1 MTPIPD
7 PSTSFQF
14 ASPLL
19 LGLLVIVALLAA
31 RSLLS
36 RSGNSSG
43 GEGSKQSARLAP
55 APSRGP
61 ATITHSA
68 TSLARDLPRSWR
80 VAMRP
85 ALTAMR
91 LLAVALIVV
100 ALARPQ
106 IVQGKETIKGE
117 GVDIALALDI
127 SGSMGSLD
135 FQPQNRLQAAKQ
147 VIDEFIG
154 KRPYDKIGLVV
165 FASEAFRQAPLT
177 LDRNALGRS
186 LDQVGLAT
194 DLGLDDATA
203 IGLGIANAAN
213 MLAQSS
219 AKSKIIILL
228 TDGVHNAGE
237 IDPLTAAEA
246 AKALGIK
253 VYAVGAAKP
262 GQVPVPVTDVFGN
275 SQIAY
280 QESEIDEGTLRQVA
294 DITGGKYY
302 RAEDTR
308 GLKAIYDAIDKLE
321 KSQVEVQVF
330 NQYQELAGWLMVPA
344 LLLLLAQLVLSQT
357 IFRVLP

>member
-1 MTPIPD
+1 MTGLPE
-7 PSTSFQF
+7 PSNAFQF
-14 ASPLL
+14 GSPLL
-19 LGLLVIVALLAA
+19 LGLLGIVALLAA

-36 RSGNSSG
+36 RLGTRSG
-43 GEGSKQSARLAP
+43 GWGRKQLI
-55 APSRGP
+55 P
-61 ATITHSA
+61 ATITHPA
-68 TSLARDLPRSWR
+68 ASLARDLPRSWR
-80 VAMRP
+80 VAFRP
-85 ALTAMR
+85 ALTVMR
-91 LLAVALIVV
+91 LLAIALIVV

-106 IVQGKETIKGE
+106 IVQGKETIKGQ

-127 SGSMGSLD
+127 SGSMAALD
-135 FQPQNRLQAAKQ
+135 FQPQNRLEAAKQ

-154 KRPYDKIGLVV
+154 KRAYDKIGLVV
-165 FASEAFRQAPLT
+165 FASEAFSQAPLT
-177 LDRNALGRS
+177 LDRNALSRS
-186 LDQVGLAT
+186 LDQVRLAT
-194 DLGLDDATA
+194 DLGLEDATA

-219 AKSKIIILL
+219 AESKIIILL

-253 VYAVGAAKP
+253 VYTIGAAMP
-262 GQVPVPVTDVFGN
+262 GQVPVPVTDVFGGT
-275 SQIAY
+275 QIAY
-280 QESEIDEGTLRQVA
+280 QESEIDEETLRQVA
-294 DITGGKYY
+294 DLTGGKYF

-308 GLKAIYDAIDKLE
+308 GLKTIYDAIDKME

-344 LLLLLAQLVLSQT
+344 LLLLLAQLVLGRT

>member
-1 MTPIPD
+1 MTAIAV

-14 ASPLL
+14 GSPLL

-36 RSGNSSG
+36 RSGNNSG
-43 GEGSKQSARLAP
+43 RVGRRQSAR
-55 APSRGP
+55 P
-61 ATITHSA
+61 ATMTHSA
-68 TSLARDLPRSWR
+68 ASLARDLPRTWR
-80 VAMRP
+80 VALRP
-85 ALTAMR
+85 ALTAMW
-91 LLAVALIVV
+91 LLAMALIVTG
-100 ALARPQ
+100 LARPQ

-127 SGSMGSLD
+127 SGSMAALD

-165 FASEAFRQAPLT
+165 FASEAFSQAPLT
-177 LDRNALGRS
+177 LDRNSLSRS
-186 LDQVGLAT
+186 LDQVELAT
-194 DLGLDDATA
+194 DLGLDDGTA

-219 AKSKIIILL
+219 AKSKVMILL

-246 AKALGIK
+246 AKVLGIK
-253 VYAVGAAKP
+253 IYTIGAAKP
-262 GQVPVPVTDVFGN
+262 GQVPVPVNDVFGN
-275 SQIAY
+275 AQIAY

-294 DITGGKYY
+294 DITGGKYF
-302 RAEDTR
+302 RAEDTS
-308 GLKAIYDAIDKLE
+308 GLKAIYDAINKLE

-344 LLLLLAQLVLSQT
+344 LLLMLTQLVLSQT
-357 IFRVLP
+357 VFRKLP

>member
-1 MTPIPD
+1 MTAIAE

-19 LGLLVIVALLAA
+19 LALLAVVALLAA

-36 RSGNSSG
+36 SSG
-43 GEGSKQSARLAP
+43 RKGRQQSGR
-55 APSRGP
+55 P

-68 TSLARDLPRSWR
+68 ASLARDLPRSWR
-80 VAMRP
+80 VALRP

-91 LLAVALIVV
+91 LLAIALIVV

-127 SGSMGSLD
+127 SGSMAGLD

-154 KRPYDKIGLVV
+154 KRPYDKIGLIV
-165 FASEAFRQAPLT
+165 FASEAFSQAPLT
-177 LDRNALGRS
+177 LDRNALSRS
-186 LDQVGLAT
+186 LEQVELAT
-194 DLGLDDATA
+194 DLGLDDGTA

-213 MLAQSS
+213 MLAQSD
-219 AKSKIIILL
+219 AKSRILILL

-253 VYAVGAAKP
+253 VYTIGAAKQ
-262 GQVPVPVTDVFGN
+262 GQVPVPVQDVFGGA
-275 SQIAY
+275 QVAY
-280 QESEIDEGTLRQVA
+280 QESAIDEETLRQVA
-294 DITGGKYY
+294 DLTGGKYF

-308 GLKAIYDAIDKLE
+308 GLQAIYDAIDKLE

-330 NQYQELAGWLMVPA
+330 NQYQELAGWLIIPA
-344 LLLLLAQLVLSQT
+344 LLLLLTQLVLSQT
-357 IFRVLP
+357 IFRKLP

>member
-1 MTPIPD
+1 MTALPE
-7 PSTSFQF
+7 PSTTFQF
-14 ASPLL
+14 GSPLL

-36 RSGNSSG
+36 RSGSRSG
-43 GEGSKQSARLAP
+43 GGGRKQLF
-55 APSRGP
+55 P
-61 ATITHSA
+61 ATITHPA
-68 TSLARDLPRSWR
+68 AGLTRDLPRPWR
-80 VAMRP
+80 VALRP

-91 LLAVALIVV
+91 LLAIALIVV

-127 SGSMGSLD
+127 SGSMAALD
-135 FQPQNRLQAAKQ
+135 FQPQNRLEAAKQ

-165 FASEAFRQAPLT
+165 FASEAFSQAPLT
-177 LDRNALGRS
+177 LDRNALSRS
-186 LDQVGLAT
+186 LDQVKLAT
-194 DLGLDDATA
+194 DLGLEDATA

-219 AKSKIIILL
+219 AESKIIILL

-253 VYAVGAAKP
+253 IYTIGAAMP
-262 GQVPVPVTDVFGN
+262 GQVPVPATDVFGN
-275 SQIAY
+275 EQIAY
-280 QESEIDEGTLRQVA
+280 QESEIDEETLRQVA
-294 DITGGKYY
+294 DITGGVYY

-308 GLKAIYDAIDKLE
+308 GLKAIYDSINKME

-330 NQYQELAGWLMVPA
+330 HQYQELAGWLMMPA
-344 LLLLLAQLVLSQT
+344 LLLLLAQLVLSRT

>member
-1 MTPIPD
+1 MTGIPEA
-7 PSTSFQF
+7 SSSFQF
-14 ASPLL
+14 SSPLL
-19 LGLLVIVALLAA
+19 LGLLAIVALLAA

-36 RSGNSSG
+36 RSGNGSG
-43 GEGSKQSARLAP
+43 KAGARQSALPAP
-55 APSRGP
+55 ALSLGP

-68 TSLARDLPRSWR
+68 AGLARDLPRSWR
-80 VAMRP
+80 VAFRP

-91 LLAVALIVV
+91 LLAAALIVI

-106 IVQGKETIKGE
+106 IVQGKETIRGE

-127 SGSMGSLD
+127 SGSMAGLD
-135 FQPQNRLQAAKQ
+135 FQPQNRLEAAKQ
-147 VIDEFIG
+147 VIDDFIG

-177 LDRNALGRS
+177 LDRNALSRS
-186 LDQVGLAT
+186 LDQVKLAT
-194 DLGLDDATA
+194 DLGLEDATA

-219 AKSKIIILL
+219 ARSKIIILL

-237 IDPLTAAEA
+237 IDPMTAAEA

-253 VYAVGAAKP
+253 VYTVGAAKP
-262 GQVPVPVTDVFGN
+262 GQVPVPVTDLFGN
-275 SQIAY
+275 RQIAY
-280 QESEIDEGTLRQVA
+280 EESQIDEETLRQVA
-294 DITGGKYY
+294 ELTGGHYY

-308 GLKAIYDAIDKLE
+308 GLKAIYDAISKLE

-330 NQYQELAGWLMVPA
+330 NQYRELAGWLMVPA
-344 LLLLLAQLVLSQT
+344 LLLLVAQLVLSQT
-357 IFRVLP
+357 IFRKVP

>member
-1 MTPIPD
+1 M
-7 PSTSFQF
+7 SFQF
-14 ASPLL
+14 GSPLL
-19 LGLLVIVALLAA
+19 LGLLAIVALLAI

-36 RSGNSSG
+36 RAG
-43 GEGSKQSARLAP
+43 KRLG
-55 APSRGP
+55 RET
-61 ATITHSA
+61 ATITHPA
-68 TSLARDLPRSWR
+68 AGLTRDLPRSWR
-80 VAMRP
+80 VAFRP
-85 ALTAMR
+85 VLTVMR
-91 LLAVALIVV
+91 LLAIALMVI

-127 SGSMGSLD
+127 SGSMAGLD
-135 FQPQNRLQAAKQ
+135 FQPQNRLEAAKQ

-154 KRPYDKIGLVV
+154 QRPYDKIGLVV
-165 FASEAFRQAPLT
+165 FASEAFNQAPLT

-186 LDQVGLAT
+186 LDQVALAT
-194 DLGLDDATA
+194 DLGLEDATA

-246 AKALGIK
+246 AKVLGIK
-253 VYAVGAAKP
+253 IYTVGAAKP

-275 SQIAY
+275 KQITY
-280 QESEIDEGTLRQVA
+280 QESEIDEETLRQVA
-294 DITGGKYY
+294 ELTGGKYY

-308 GLKAIYDAIDKLE
+308 GLKAIYDAINKLE

-330 NQYQELAGWLMVPA
+330 NQYRELAGRLMVPA
-344 LLLLLAQLVLSQT
+344 LLLLLAQLVLSRT
-357 IFRVLP
+357 VFRVLP